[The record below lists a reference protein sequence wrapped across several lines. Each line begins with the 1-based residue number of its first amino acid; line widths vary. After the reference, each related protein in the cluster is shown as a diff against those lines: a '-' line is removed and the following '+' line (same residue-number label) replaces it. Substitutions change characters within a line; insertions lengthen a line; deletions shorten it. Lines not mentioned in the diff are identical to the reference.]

1 MYKIT
6 ALALGAEVRKIE
18 DESYPDGHDETT
30 IKFLKAAIHFLPM
43 ALDDGADLTNAVF
56 LFAQA
61 GKEFVVKAGR
71 GDWEYYFSEENS
83 NQITGKCVRKP
94 WLRFFWDKVSSAV
107 CRFGE
112 TLLSLGARSIRALP
126 GVF

>member
-18 DESYPDGHDETT
+18 DKSYPDRHDETT

-71 GDWEYYFSEENS
+71 GEFQLPS
-83 NQITGKCVRKP
+83 IGTT
-94 WLRFFWDKVSSAV
+94 FFQ
-107 CRFGE
+107 R
-112 TLLSLGARSIRALP
+112 
-126 GVF
+126 